1 MGLRD
6 AQKTDRLWRWIE
18 AGGEG
23 EDQDTEGVFQVSSWS
38 SRKEGA
44 AVCRNRER
52 TGFWGEIMSLIS
64 DMFSLKDL

>member
-23 EDQDTEGVFQVSSWS
+23 EDKTPRVSSRFPAGPVG
-38 SRKEGA
+38 RKGLPFAE
-44 AVCRNRER
+44 
-52 TGFWGEIMSLIS
+52 TGRGLGSGVRS
-64 DMFSLKDL
+64 